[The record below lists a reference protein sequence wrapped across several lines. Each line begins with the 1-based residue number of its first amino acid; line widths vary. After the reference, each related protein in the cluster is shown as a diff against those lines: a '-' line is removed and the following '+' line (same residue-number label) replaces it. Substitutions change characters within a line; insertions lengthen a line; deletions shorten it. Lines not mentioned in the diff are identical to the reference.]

1 MTEFH
6 PFLVTKQ
13 QETDYNFSNCSL
25 AFHVAYKELGI
36 PPLLDVDDVVKHAQ
50 PDQRSILTYLSQF
63 YHKLE
68 GNASGLIFI
77 FVPFN
82 LYSCRA

>member
-1 MTEFH
+1 MQGKA
-6 PFLVTKQ
+6 VTAVQPRSGHDITLPILSYKANKN
-13 QETDYNFSNCSL
+13 EYNIRNCSL

-36 PPLLDVDDVVKHAQ
+36 PPLLDAEDVVKHAH

-68 GNASGLIFI
+68 GNASG
-77 FVPFN
+77 
-82 LYSCRA
+82 